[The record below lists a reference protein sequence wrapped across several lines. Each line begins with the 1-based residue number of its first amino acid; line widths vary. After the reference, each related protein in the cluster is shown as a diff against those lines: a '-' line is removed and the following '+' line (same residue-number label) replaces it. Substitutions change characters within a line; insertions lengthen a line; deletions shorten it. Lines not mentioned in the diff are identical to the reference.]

1 MPAIAY
7 ARAEDSVAA
16 VVVMSGSAAIERCQC
31 ASPAPSSTTG
41 GRRSARARS
50 VLVTSSA
57 PPPSVTRQQSRTVSG
72 ELSMRLAS
80 TSSMLSGSRANA
92 PGCRRAHARADTA
105 TSASCS
111 RVVPYSCMCRVA
123 ARANID
129 TG

>member
-1 MPAIAY
+1 M
-7 ARAEDSVAA
+7 R
-16 VVVMSGSAAIERCQC
+16 AIERCEC

-50 VLVTSSA
+50 VRVTTSA

-72 ELSMRLAS
+72 ELTIRLPS

-92 PGCRRAHARADTA
+92 SGCRRAHARAATA

-111 RVVPYSCMCRVA
+111 RVVPYSCMWRA
-123 ARANID
+123 AASANIE